1 MYIQKK
7 KNMINAYVYILTQ
20 NDEASEIGKEVYLN
34 YIYTVPKQKEYK
46 TY

>member
-1 MYIQKK
+1 M
-7 KNMINAYVYILTQ
+7 LTCIYSQ
-20 NDEASEIGKEVYLN
+20 NDEASEIGKEDRLVIFYLN